1 MKRLWSSALLFVAI
15 GVALYAGLYYA
26 SERLVYRT
34 GKSNP
39 FFKIATAEHLA
50 YDWVVLGA
58 SHAMPL
64 DFADFNAFMQ
74 RETNLRIINLAS
86 PGTGPLYNRFVLE
99 SFLSKRRAGA
109 VLYVVDSFAFYSRT
123 WNEDRFADVKLI
135 RRTPF
140 DRAIATRL
148 WRYCIDEGVDPRTLL
163 DYVIGFSKV
172 NNRERFEP
180 DIWEGEKQFDRV
192 YRTSATAIRSRI
204 DYLYPEPPAPAAFAR
219 YLQDFDKLVAMAQ
232 RHGIKVA
239 AVKMPVPAQ
248 FRSRIPNE
256 AAFDQAFV
264 RIATSRKI
272 PFYDFSRALYEP
284 RFYFDTDHLN
294 RAGLTEFFN
303 LRLRSIFV
311 GTIQ

>member
-1 MKRLWSSALLFVAI
+1 MKRLWYSALLFVAI
-15 GVALYAGLYYA
+15 GGALYAGLYYA

-39 FFKIATAEHLA
+39 FFKIATAEHQA

-86 PGTGPLYNRFVLE
+86 PGTGPLYNRFVLD
-99 SFLSKRRAGA
+99 SFLNERQAGA
-109 VLYVVDSFAFYSRT
+109 VLYVIDSFAFYSRT
-123 WNEDRFADVKLI
+123 WNEDRFADAKLV

-148 WRYCIDEGVDPRTLL
+148 WRYCIDEGIDPRALL
-163 DYVIGFSKV
+163 DYVTGFSKV

-192 YRTSATAIRSRI
+192 YRTSTTAIRSRI
-204 DYLYPEPPAPAAFAR
+204 DYLYPAPPTSAALAR
-219 YLQDFDKLVAMAQ
+219 YLAEFDKLIVMAQ
-232 RHGIKVA
+232 KRGIRVVV
-239 AVKMPVPAQ
+239 VKLPVPTQ
-248 FRSRIPNE
+248 FRSRLPNE
-256 AAFDQAFV
+256 SAFDEAML
-264 RIATSRKI
+264 RITTGRKI
-272 PFYDFSRALYEP
+272 PFYDFSNALDEP

-294 RAGLTEFFN
+294 RAGLAELFN
-303 LRLRSIFV
+303 QTLKSILV
-311 GTIQ
+311 GSQ